1 MNINEYHTLKKG
13 DIVQW
18 IDKAV
23 TSHSGSKCVVLHFD
37 TSDYPPKPPC
47 RQKPN
52 NDQNL
57 CVIFI
62 EDNLRLIGH
71 CREFENIT
79 RKKSE

>member
-13 DIVQW
+13 DIVRW
-18 IDKAV
+18 ID
-23 TSHSGSKCVVLHFD
+23 TGSKCIVIHFD
-37 TSDYPPKPPC
+37 ISDYPPKPPC